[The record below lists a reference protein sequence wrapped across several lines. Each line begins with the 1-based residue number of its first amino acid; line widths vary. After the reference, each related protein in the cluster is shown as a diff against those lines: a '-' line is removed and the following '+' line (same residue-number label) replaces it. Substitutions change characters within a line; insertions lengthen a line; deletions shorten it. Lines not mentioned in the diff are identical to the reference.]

1 MELKWEVPSFRDFT
15 SHTLCKYVHHHVLHG
30 SQLKSARSAGSQTHN
45 AHMGLSDG
53 TRSRK
58 GTQIREL
65 RTAQCLE
72 EQGLILLIKSLTK
85 LGQIYLVSILQLSFH
100 QRGLESL
107 LVPSAA
113 SVSSSSTLFTPQ
125 RGELLKSFLESSYT
139 PNDSGLRLCQP
150 FVCCPTP
157 PHPSPSLT
165 YASLHSSVVY
175 IVMYFLIYQLQS
187 LSQVLEDKHCLEK
200 KIVLFRTQMK
210 K

>member
-1 MELKWEVPSFRDFT
+1 
-15 SHTLCKYVHHHVLHG
+15 
-30 SQLKSARSAGSQTHN
+30 
-45 AHMGLSDG
+45 MGLSDG

-113 SVSSSSTLFTPQ
+113 SVSSLALSS
-125 RGELLKSFLESSYT
+125 
-139 PNDSGLRLCQP
+139 LRREEN
-150 FVCCPTP
+150 F
-157 PHPSPSLT
+157 
-165 YASLHSSVVY
+165 
-175 IVMYFLIYQLQS
+175 
-187 LSQVLEDKHCLEK
+187 
-200 KIVLFRTQMK
+200 
-210 K
+210 